1 LQNVAVASEP
11 AVRGATFAEVFG
23 VGEFRVFWLAQV
35 LSVAG
40 DRLALVA
47 LAVLVYDRT
56 HSPLL
61 TAIAYA
67 AGFLPWVVGGVLFG
81 AVADRWPRREVMVA
95 CDLARAVLIAFM
107 VVPGVPLLA
116 LVALL
121 AAVTTLAPPFESARS
136 SLLPD
141 ILDGDRY
148 TVGLAVVQT
157 TFRTAMVL
165 GYAAG
170 GVAVAAI
177 GPRPALALD
186 AASFAA
192 SAALVR
198 AGIRQRPAAARRDA
212 PRRLRA
218 NIASAA
224 RLVATDRALRTLML
238 LGWLVAFYAVPE
250 AVAAPYASELG
261 GGAAAVGLILAAS
274 AFGGVLA
281 APVFM
286 RLVTPPQ
293 RMRLMS
299 PLAVATCALL
309 TLCLFRPPLPAV
321 LAILAA
327 SGACGV
333 YQIAANATFMTRVPT
348 AQRGQAFG
356 LAMSGIFAGQGV
368 AFILAGA
375 AAEVI
380 SPPVVVAIAGGFG
393 AAAAMAL
400 TVTWRH
406 TPPPAGQAVEHC
418 QPGGGSPGGS

>member
-1 LQNVAVASEP
+1 MASEQI
-11 AVRGATFAEVFG
+11 ARGATFAEVFG
-23 VGEFRVFWLAQV
+23 VSEFRVFWLAQA

-47 LAVLVYDRT
+47 LTVLVFDHT

-61 TAIAYA
+61 TATAYA

-81 AVADRWPRREVMVA
+81 SAADRWPRRQVMVG
-95 CDLARAVLIAFM
+95 CDLARAGLVAVM
-107 VVPGVPLLA
+107 VIPGIPLLA

-121 AAVTTLAPPFESARS
+121 AAVTSLASPFEAARS

-148 TVGLAVVQT
+148 PVGLAVVQT
-157 TFRTAMVL
+157 TFRSAMVL

-170 GVAVAAI
+170 GIAVAVI
-177 GPRPALALD
+177 GSRSALALD
-186 AASFAA
+186 AATFAA

-198 AGIRQRPAAARRDA
+198 WGIRARPAAARRTAWGLGAD
-212 PRRLRA
+212 
-218 NIASAA
+218 IAAGVK
-224 RLVATDRALRTLML
+224 LVATDRALRTLML
-238 LGWLVAFYAVPE
+238 LGWLVAFYAVPQ
-250 AVAAPYASELG
+250 AVAAPYATELG
-261 GGAAAVGLILAAS
+261 GGAAAIGLILAAS

-286 RLVTPPQ
+286 RLVAPPQ
-293 RMRLMS
+293 RMRVMG
-299 PLAVATCALL
+299 PLAVAACAVL
-309 TLCLFRPPLPAV
+309 TLCLARPPLPAV
-321 LAILAA
+321 LAILAV

-333 YQIAANATFMTRVPT
+333 YQIAANAAFMTRVPA

-375 AAEVI
+375 AAQVI
-380 SPPVVVAIAGGFG
+380 SPPIVIAIAGASG
-393 AAAAMAL
+393 AAAAVAL
-400 TVTWRH
+400 TAAWHR
-406 TPPPAGQAVEHC
+406 TPPSASAGRRTLPAKRVR
-418 QPGGGSPGGS
+418 

>member
-1 LQNVAVASEP
+1 MASEQV
-11 AVRGATFAEVFG
+11 VRGATFAEVFG
-23 VGEFRVFWLAQV
+23 VSEFRVFWLAQA

-47 LAVLVYDRT
+47 LTVLVFDRT

-61 TAIAYA
+61 TAAAYA

-81 AVADRWPRREVMVA
+81 SIADRWPRREVMVG
-95 CDLARAVLIAFM
+95 CDLARAVLVAVM
-107 VVPGVPLLA
+107 VVPGVPLPA
-116 LVALL
+116 LIALL
-121 AAVTTLAPPFESARS
+121 AAVTSLASPFEAARS

-157 TFRTAMVL
+157 TFRSAMVL

-170 GVAVAAI
+170 GIAVAAI
-177 GPRPALALD
+177 GSRSALALD
-186 AASFAA
+186 AATFAG

-198 AGIRQRPAAARRDA
+198 WGIRARPAAARRTARGPGAD
-212 PRRLRA
+212 
-218 NIASAA
+218 IAAGV

-293 RMRLMS
+293 RVRMMG

-309 TLCLFRPPLPAV
+309 MLCLVRPPLPAV
-321 LAILAA
+321 LAILAV

-333 YQIAANATFMTRVPT
+333 YQIAANSEFMVRTPT
-348 AQRGQAFG
+348 ARRGQAFG
-356 LAMSGIFAGQGV
+356 LAMSGIFAGQGI
-368 AFILAGA
+368 AFVLAGA
-375 AAEVI
+375 AAQVI
-380 SPPVVVAIAGGFG
+380 SPPVVVAIAGGLG
-393 AAAAMAL
+393 AATGIAL
-400 TVTWRH
+400 TAAWRR
-406 TPPPAGQAVEHC
+406 TPPHAAAGR
-418 QPGGGSPGGS
+418 

>member
-1 LQNVAVASEP
+1 VTFTLQNVPMVSGP
-11 AVRGATFAEVFG
+11 AVRGATFAEVFA
-23 VGEFRVFWLAQV
+23 VGEFRVFWLAQA

-47 LAVLVYDRT
+47 LAVLVFDRT

-61 TAIAYA
+61 TAAAYT

-81 AVADRWPRREVMVA
+81 AVADRWPRREVMVG
-95 CDLARAVLIAFM
+95 CDLARAALVAVM

-121 AAVTTLAPPFESARS
+121 AAVTSLAPPFEAARS

-148 TVGLAVVQT
+148 PVGLAVVQT
-157 TFRTAMVL
+157 TFRSAMVL
-165 GYAAG
+165 GYAGG

-177 GPRPALALD
+177 GVRPALALD
-186 AASFAA
+186 AATFAA
-192 SAALVR
+192 SAVLVR
-198 AGIRQRPAAARRDA
+198 WGIRRRPAAARRGARHPGADIVA
-212 PRRLRA
+212 
-218 NIASAA
+218 AA
-224 RLVATDRALRTLML
+224 RLVSTDRALRTLML

-261 GGAAAVGLILAAS
+261 GGATAVGLILAAS

-286 RLVTPPQ
+286 RLLTPP
-293 RMRLMS
+293 RRLRVMG
-299 PLAVATCALL
+299 PLAVATCAVL
-309 TLCLFRPPLPAV
+309 TLFLAHPPLPAA

-333 YQIAANATFMTRVPT
+333 YQIAANAAFMQRVPT
-348 AQRGQAFG
+348 ARRGQAFG

-375 AAEVI
+375 AAQVI

-393 AAAAMAL
+393 AAAGMAL
-400 TVTWRH
+400 AVTWRRT
-406 TPPPAGQAVEHC
+406 TPHAAAGQ
-418 QPGGGSPGGS
+418 